1 MPRNLDRF
9 CPQTC
14 TFAPNIEQH
23 NYWLFEKPLV
33 ARELLHAAVVNSG
46 GSCAA
51 VSPITDT
58 RKNRLFVCLRTG
70 CPCVYDVV
78 FSFFAKPVL

>member
-23 NYWLFEKPLV
+23 NHWLFEKPLA

-46 GSCAA
+46 GSCDA
-51 VSPITDT
+51 VSPELTPA
-58 RKNRLFVCLRTG
+58 RTG
-70 CPCVYDVV
+70 CSSHANSLSLLV
-78 FSFFAKPVL
+78 

>member
-23 NYWLFEKPLV
+23 NHWLFEKPLA
-33 ARELLHAAVVNSG
+33 ARELVHAAVVNSG
-46 GSCAA
+46 GSCDA
-51 VSPITDT
+51 VYHP
-58 RKNRLFVCLRTG
+58 
-70 CPCVYDVV
+70 
-78 FSFFAKPVL
+78 